1 MPVNGV
7 NGASN
12 AVYSTTATTTN
23 GKNDMVSKD
32 AFLLLL
38 VTQLKN
44 QDPLEPM
51 KDHEFLAQL
60 AQFSTLEQLQNLG
73 QQSQV
78 NQAFALLG
86 KEVTAVIGDK
96 VVQGVVEKVWLAEG
110 EPYLLLG
117 ENAVKLSQVI
127 QVGDSSNVQEPPQT
141 GGDVEGDQ

>member
-7 NGASN
+7 NAASS
-12 AVYSTTATTTN
+12 AYYSATTAT
-23 GKNDMVSKD
+23 GKNDDVSKD

-60 AQFSTLEQLQNLG
+60 AQFNALEQLQNLG
-73 QQSQV
+73 QQARV

-86 KEVTAVIGDK
+86 KEVTAVVGDNLIE
-96 VVQGVVEKVWLAEG
+96 GVVEKVWLAEG
-110 EPYLLLG
+110 EPYLLVG
-117 ENAVKLSQVI
+117 ERAVKLSQVI
-127 QVGDSSNVQEPPQT
+127 QVGNSSDVQEPPQD
-141 GGDVEGDQ
+141 GGEAEVDQ